1 MSVELLQKLRVKNAP
16 APKVKVMVNIPVEIK
31 TKIKDQRNLGK
42 INRKDFMLGIKTKE
56 AKETCYKNYN

>member
-31 TKIKDQRNLGK
+31 TKILDQRKLGK
-42 INRKDFMLGIKTKE
+42 VNRKDFSIV
-56 AKETCYKNYN
+56 